1 MEDELRARDI
11 AIIGMAGRFPGAPD
25 LDTFWQNLAEAR
37 DVLTRFSDE
46 QLAAAGVPAEEYG
59 NPNYVKAG
67 MVLDGVEEFDAGFF
81 GYNPS
86 EAALLDPQQ
95 RLFMEHAWE
104 ALERAGYTPQR
115 YQGLI
120 GLYAGVAWNTYLL
133 SNLTAHPDL
142 FDASNVFQTFITSD
156 KDFMPTRVSY
166 KLNLRGPS
174 MIVQT
179 SCSTSLVAVHQ
190 ACTALLVYDCDM
202 ALAGGVT
209 AKVPQHSGYLYQEGG
224 LGSPDGRCR
233 SFDAEAQG
241 TIFGSGV
248 GVVVLKRLAD
258 ALRDGDTVL
267 AVIRGTAINNDGSA
281 KVSYTAPSIE
291 GQAEVI
297 AAAQA
302 AADVD
307 ADTISYIEA
316 HGTATALGDPIEVA
330 ALTRVFR
337 EGTHRSQF
345 CALGS
350 VKSNI
355 GHLDAAAGVA
365 GLLKTVLALQH
376 GQIPPS
382 LHYRAP
388 NPKIDFASSP
398 FFVNTALREWGDADG
413 PRRAGV
419 SSFGVGGTNAH
430 VILEEATRQP
440 ASGPSRPWQ
449 ILTLSARSDAAL
461 ERATD
466 RLAAHLRANPG
477 LALADVAYTLQQ
489 GRATFRHRRALV
501 CSDIAEAAETLEQRN
516 PQRLWDQTDTQ
527 DPRNRPVAFLFPGQ
541 GAQYA
546 GMARDLYE
554 REAVFRTT
562 VDHCAALLKPLL
574 GLDLRALIF
583 DEPERESTKDTKDAN
598 GSGHDNSKLNTQHS
612 NGEAS
617 GLRLEAWEHNTP
629 EAENSKLKTQH
640 PKLTETRY
648 AQPALFVVEY
658 ALAQL
663 WQSWGVKPSAL
674 IGHSI
679 GEYVAATL
687 AGVFRLEDALALVA
701 ARGRLMHTMPAG
713 AMLSVQLPEPEL
725 LPLLDSELSLA
736 AVNGPR
742 ACVAAGPEHAIAAL
756 EQRLAARDIPCR
768 RLHTSHA
775 FHSAMMHPAVVPFA
789 AQVRRIERRAPQIPF
804 LSNLTGTWITREE
817 AVDPEYWAR
826 HLRQP
831 VRFADGI
838 ATLLRTPDYLLLEVG
853 PGTTL
858 STLARQQDSGVLAL
872 PSLRHPTDTRDD
884 QAFALSTLGRL
895 WLAGLP
901 VDWSLL
907 HADEQRRRVPLP
919 TYPFERQRFWI
930 EPSQRA
936 AAPRPASAPA
946 SALTRRAD
954 PAEWCYLPSWKRTLA
969 PPRPSAETLAQRDGG
984 WLLFEDGGG
993 VAAALAQHLAN
1004 HGQQVTLVAPGAHY
1018 QPSGPG
1024 RYLLAPGQPEHYRS
1038 LCEDLR
1044 LAGRM
1049 PHTVVHLWGAD
1060 RPDEEAG
1067 PALERTFYSLLFL
1080 AQALGQLSDAPEIGL
1095 AVVTS
1100 GAQQIAGDAAPAPE
1114 QAAALGLCRVIPQEY
1129 LHLSC
1134 RCIDLDS
1141 ANRRPPAAVTAGALL
1156 ADLAAGQPE
1165 AVVAYRRRERWAQS
1179 FEQVRLEAGQAAPL
1193 RPGGVYAITGGLSGI
1208 GLALAQHLAAQ
1219 HNARLALIE
1228 PAPFPPQAEWA
1239 AWLEEHDQQDQTS
1252 RRIRRAQ
1259 ELEQQGVPVLVQ
1271 AVEGGSAYAL
1281 RGALDRVA
1289 QTLGPIHGL
1298 IHAAG
1303 ADHNGSFL
1311 PIQELD
1317 RDACEQQFGP
1327 SLRGLATLIEALD
1340 GRALDFCCVASSLAA
1355 FLGGRG
1361 YAGPVAAS
1369 LAMDALTHGQAL
1381 RGPARWLTINW
1392 DASQE
1397 EAGQTSTL
1405 NQDLARLAL
1414 QGGEVGLLFERALA
1428 ADLDQLLVSTAD
1440 LGERIGQA
1448 QARLASL
1455 RADLRQ
1461 PEAERP
1467 RHPRPRLQTSY
1478 VAPAGPQEQQI
1489 AEVWQRVLGFEQ
1501 IGVHD
1506 NFFDLGGDSLI
1517 ALRLVGQLKAA
1528 LGVDLP
1534 VVRLYQALTVRALA
1548 ELLEQNQHQSQQRS
1562 TQLQERKEELQ
1573 RRKQYQQ
1580 MRRSQRD
1587 R

>member
-25 LDTFWQNLAEAR
+25 LDTFWQNLAAAR
-37 DVLTRFSDE
+37 DLLTVFSDE
-46 QLAAAGVPAEEYG
+46 QLVTAGVPPEECRS
-59 NPNYVKAG
+59 PNYVKAG
-67 MVLDGVEEFDAGFF
+67 LLLDGVEEFDAGFF

-133 SNLTAHPDL
+133 SNLTAHREL

-174 MIVQT
+174 MVVQT

-190 ACTALLVYDCDM
+190 ACMALLVYDCDM

-209 AKVPQHSGYLYQEGG
+209 VRVPQQSGYMYQEGG

-233 SFDAEAQG
+233 SFDADAQG

-258 ALRDGDTVL
+258 ALADGDTVL

-281 KVSYTAPSIE
+281 KVSYTAPSVE

-337 EGTHRSQF
+337 EGTQRSQF

-365 GLLKTVLALQH
+365 GLIKTVLALQH
-376 GQIPPS
+376 GQLPPS

-398 FFVNTALREWGDADG
+398 FFVNTELREWHSADG

-430 VILEEATRQP
+430 AILEEATRQAP
-440 ASGPSRPWQ
+440 SGPSRLWQ
-449 ILTLSARSDAAL
+449 ILTLSARSAAAL
-461 ERATD
+461 EQATD

-489 GRATFRHRRALV
+489 GRATFRHRRVLI
-501 CSDIAEAAETLEQRN
+501 CSDIAGAAEALERRD
-516 PQRLWDQTDTQ
+516 PQRLWDQADIQ

-541 GAQYA
+541 GAQHP
-546 GMARDLYE
+546 GMASGLYQHE
-554 REAVFRTT
+554 PVFR
-562 VDHCAALLKPLL
+562 DALDRCAELLRPLL
-574 GLDLRALIF
+574 GLDIRSLIF
-583 DEPERESTKDTKDAN
+583 DEPETEATKGTN
-598 GSGHDNSKLNTQHS
+598 GSGH
-612 NGEAS
+612 
-617 GLRLEAWEHNTP
+617 
-629 EAENSKLKTQH
+629 ENHEPRTSDHSKLKTQN
-640 PKLTETRY
+640 PELTETRY
-648 AQPALFVVEY
+648 AQPALFAIEY

-663 WQSWGVKPSAL
+663 WMSWGVRPSAL
-674 IGHSI
+674 LGHSI

-687 AGVFRLEDALALVA
+687 AGVFRLEDALGLVA
-701 ARGRLMHTMPAG
+701 ARGRLMQGLPAG
-713 AMLSVQLPEPEL
+713 AMLSVQVGEQEL
-725 LPLLDSELSLA
+725 LGLLGGELSLA

-742 ACVAAGPEHAIAAL
+742 ACVASGPEGAVAAL

-775 FHSAMMHPAVVPFA
+775 FHSVMMHPAIAPFA
-789 AQVRRIERRAPQIPF
+789 AQVRRIERHAPQIPF
-804 LSNLTGTWITREE
+804 LSNQTGTWITREE
-817 AVDPEYWAR
+817 AADPEYWAR

-838 ATLLRTPDYLLLEVG
+838 ATLLGTPDYLLLEVG
-853 PGTTL
+853 PGTAL
-858 STLARQQDSGVLAL
+858 STLARQQDPEVLAL
-872 PSLRHPTDTRDD
+872 PSLRHPGDAHDD

-907 HADEQRRRVPLP
+907 HDGEQRRRVPLP
-919 TYPFERQRFWI
+919 TYPFERQRYWI
-930 EPSQRA
+930 EPGQRA
-936 AAPRPASAPA
+936 TETRRAGPLA
-946 SALTRRAD
+946 RRAD
-954 PAEWCYLPSWKRTLA
+954 PADWCYLPSWKRTLA
-969 PPRPSAETLAQRDGG
+969 PPRLDTEALARRSGG
-984 WLLFEDGGG
+984 WLLFEDAGG
-993 VAAALAQHLAN
+993 VAAALAQQLVN
-1004 HGQQVTLVAPGAHY
+1004 QGQQVTLAAPGAHY
-1018 QPSGPG
+1018 RSGSG
-1024 RYLLAPGQPEHYRS
+1024 RYTLAPADPEHYRTMI
-1038 LCEDLR
+1038 EDLR
-1044 LAGRM
+1044 EGGRM
-1049 PHTVVHLWGAD
+1049 PHTVVHLWGVD
-1060 RPDEEAG
+1060 P
-1067 PALERTFYSLLFL
+1067 PAKEPGAAMERGFYSLLFL
-1080 AQALGQLSDAPEIGL
+1080 TQALGQLSDPSEISV
-1095 AVVTS
+1095 AVVTA
-1100 GAQQIAGDAAPAPE
+1100 GAQQIGGDAPPMPE
-1114 QAAALGLCRVIPQEY
+1114 QTAVLGLCRVIPQEY

-1134 RCIDLDS
+1134 RSIDLEVAD
-1141 ANRRPPAAVTAGALL
+1141 RRPPAARVAAGLL
-1156 ADLAAGQPE
+1156 ADLAADPAE
-1165 AVVAYRRRERWAQS
+1165 AVVAYRGRERWSQS
-1179 FEQVRLEAGQAAPL
+1179 FEQVRLEAGLIAPL
-1193 RPGGVYAITGGLSGI
+1193 RLGGVYAITGGLSGV

-1219 HNARLALIE
+1219 HKAQLALIE
-1228 PAPFPPQAEWA
+1228 PLPFPARAEWG
-1239 AWLEEHDQQDQTS
+1239 AWLEQHDQQDQTS
-1252 RRIRRAQ
+1252 RRIHRAQ
-1259 ELEQQGVPVLVQ
+1259 ALEQQGATVLVL
-1271 AVEGGSAYAL
+1271 AADLGSASAL
-1281 RGALDRVA
+1281 RDALDQATRAFGSV
-1289 QTLGPIHGL
+1289 HGL
-1298 IHAAG
+1298 IHAVG
-1303 ADHNGSFL
+1303 TDDSRLFL

-1317 RDACEQQFGP
+1317 HAACEQQFGP
-1327 SLRGLATLIEALD
+1327 SLRCLDALAEALD
-1340 GRALDFCCVASSLAA
+1340 GQPLDFCCVASSLAA

-1361 YAGPVAAS
+1361 YAAPVATS
-1369 LAMDALTHGQAL
+1369 LAMDTLAHRQAQ
-1381 RGPARWLTINW
+1381 RGTVRWLTINW
-1392 DASQE
+1392 DAWQTE
-1397 EAGQTSTL
+1397 EAGQAGPLSPE
-1405 NQDLARLAL
+1405 LARLAL
-1414 QGGEVGLLFERALA
+1414 SAGEVGLLFERALA
-1428 ADLDQLLVSTAD
+1428 ADVDQLLVSTAD
-1440 LGERIGQA
+1440 LGERIGQLHA
-1448 QARLASL
+1448 HLASL
-1455 RADLRQ
+1455 RVELRQ
-1461 PEAERP
+1461 PLAERP

-1478 VAPAGPQEQQI
+1478 VAPAGPLEHQI

-1501 IGVHD
+1501 IGTHD

-1517 ALRLVGQLKAA
+1517 ALRLVGQLKAD
-1528 LGVDLP
+1528 LGIELP

-1548 ELLEQNQHQSQQRS
+1548 ELLDQHQQQSQQRS
-1562 TQLQERKEELQ
+1562 AQLQERKEELQ